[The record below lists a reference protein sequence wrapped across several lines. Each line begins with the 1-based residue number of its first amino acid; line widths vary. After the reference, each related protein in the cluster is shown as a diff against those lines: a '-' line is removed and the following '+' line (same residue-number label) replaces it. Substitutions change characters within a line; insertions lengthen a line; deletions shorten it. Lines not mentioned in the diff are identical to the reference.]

1 VGTGEANE
9 TLAAAL
15 AIASTPGIGAIRF
28 RRLVDRF
35 GDAPSVLHAG
45 VAGWS
50 AALDLSMDEAGR
62 LVGIATGAAARE
74 EARTVIERSVR
85 EGVWALPLGDPGYP
99 PLLARTPDPPPVLFG
114 RGQCPEPERPA
125 IAVVGSRRASAYG
138 IRQAASFAGMLASRG
153 LPVISGGARGIDAEA
168 HRAALRVVGLAGA
181 GPPGVTVAVLGSGH
195 ARPYP
200 PEHRELFAAIVA
212 AGGAVVS
219 EHPPWV
225 EARPEFFPRRNRIV
239 SGLSVGV
246 LVVEAGARSGAGITA
261 RLAVE
266 DQNRMAW
273 AIPGR
278 IGDRGSEGT
287 LRAIREGWVACVTG
301 PEDLL
306 EDLGFAAPLL
316 RGAGVERPH
325 AVGQDRTPAHGDPP
339 LGVHEATLLARLREE
354 GEIALEAIDSSG
366 DGTAV
371 AALTVLEMLGLVRN
385 REGVVFP
392 S

>member
-1 VGTGEANE
+1 M
-9 TLAAAL
+9 AAL

-28 RRLVDRF
+28 RRLVDRA
-35 GDAPSVLHAG
+35 GNAAMALHAG
-45 VAGWS
+45 AAEWSVA
-50 AALDLSMDEAGR
+50 LELPTEEAGR
-62 LVGIATGAAARE
+62 LLGFASSPASRE
-74 EARTVIERSVR
+74 EAQGVVDRSVR
-85 EGVWALPLGDPGYP
+85 EGVWAIPLGDRGYP
-99 PLLARTPDPPPVLFG
+99 PLLARIPDPPPVLFG
-114 RGQCPEPERPA
+114 RGRCPDPERPA
-125 IAVVGSRRASAYG
+125 VAVVGSRRASAYG
-138 IRQAASFAGMLASRG
+138 IRQAASFASALASRG

-168 HRAALRVVGLAGA
+168 HRAALRAVGL
-181 GPPGVTVAVLGSGH
+181 PGMTVAVLGSGH

-200 PEHRELFAAIVA
+200 PEHRELLAAIVD

-219 EHPPWV
+219 EHPPWI

-246 LVVEAGARSGAGITA
+246 LVVEAGLRSGAGITA

-287 LRAIREGWVACVTG
+287 LRAIREGWVSCVTG

-306 EDLGFAAPLL
+306 EDLGFAVPLL
-316 RGAGVERPH
+316 RGAGIERPL
-325 AVGQDRTPAHGDPP
+325 AVEVGNGRTGGDPP
-339 LGVHEATLLARLREE
+339 LGADEAKLLARLREE
-354 GEIALEAIDSSG
+354 GEIALEAVDASG
-366 DGTAV
+366 DGTAI
-371 AALTVLEMLGLVRN
+371 AALTVLEMLGLARN

-392 S
+392 T